1 MAKLTPIKA
10 IRAECLE
17 CSNGQWKE
25 VRLCPVKNCPLY
37 EYRNGHRPK
46 EGEGIKENDLDKN
59 RRLPLFFS
67 EGVINALQ
75 TKERRAKSMYVTYQE
90 LIQIGIFIVALVGLY
105 YEIFKGRK

>member
-25 VRLCPVKNCPLY
+25 VRLCPMKNCPLY

-46 EGEGIKENDLDKN
+46 EGEGIKENDLGKKIGGQGGT
-59 RRLPLFFS
+59 F
-67 EGVINALQ
+67 
-75 TKERRAKSMYVTYQE
+75 YQE
-90 LIQIGIFIVALVGLY
+90 RGYRELGKEKEDCPIEKNVLY
-105 YEIFKGRK
+105 C